1 MTLSVLT
8 ERRVHNPPGLKGG
21 LPGARGRNTLI
32 KENGR
37 VINLGAKTAIPV
49 MAGVSKTYFNYVFRI
64 I

>member
-32 KENGR
+32 KANGR
-37 VINLGAKTAIPV
+37 VINLGAKTAVPV
-49 MAGVSKTYFNYVFRI
+49 IAGVSRNLF
-64 I
+64 